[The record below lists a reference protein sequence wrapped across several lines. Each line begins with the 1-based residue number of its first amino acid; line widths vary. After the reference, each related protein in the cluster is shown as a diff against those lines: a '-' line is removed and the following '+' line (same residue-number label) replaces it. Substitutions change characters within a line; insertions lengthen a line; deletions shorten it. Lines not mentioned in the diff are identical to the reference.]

1 MCVKQHIYSILAS
14 QRRRL
19 GLSQQELAARAG
31 LRREKVNRIES
42 KQEDA
47 GIEELSR
54 LLDAVG
60 LELVVREKGEALS
73 SSPASSAASLPQSV
87 RHSAPREFDKAS
99 FVDGSKAKILSWG
112 KVPR

>member
-1 MCVKQHIYSILAS
+1 MCVIKHIYSVLIAE
-14 QRRRL
+14 RRRR
-19 GLSQQELAARAG
+19 GLSQSELAARAG

-42 KQEDA
+42 KAEDV

-60 LELVVREKGEALS
+60 LELVVREKG
-73 SSPASSAASLPQSV
+73 PAASAS
-87 RHSAPREFDKAS
+87 HSARRLAPQAFHKAS
-99 FVDGSKAKILSWG
+99 FIDGSKAKILHWG

>member
-1 MCVKQHIYSILAS
+1 LCVKHNIYPLLAS

-19 GLSQQELAARAG
+19 GLSQHELALRAG

-42 KQEDA
+42 KGEDA
-47 GIEELSR
+47 SLEEISR

-60 LELVVREKGEALS
+60 LVLHVQEKSVA
-73 SSPASSAASLPQSV
+73 PAPSSALPLSH
-87 RHSAPREFDKAS
+87 RARPLAPRPAKEAMFI
-99 FVDGSKAKILSWG
+99 DGSKAKVLSWG